1 MHVYLMKYKP
11 ITIIIIII
19 IIIIILK
26 MKQQQQHDI
35 VVSSSIYSLWRLV
48 GRMLDML

>member
-11 ITIIIIII
+11 ITIIIII